1 MYLSHFCTRSSLCPN
16 VLTPV
21 RQVVTWARKTQIQT
35 YMRVMRETGAKMGT
49 NPCTADTMTSAS
61 NGAYGRMLGMASR
74 RSAGGLGLGQGR
86 PWPWK
91 KNQISLNSGIKF
103 HYQISLNLV
112 KFAVLR
118 SDMNTVVSFPVQGK
132 NLFSLFWERFLC
144 VPHPVGKLP

>member
-21 RQVVTWARKTQIQT
+21 RQVVTRARKTQIQT
-35 YMRVMRETGAKMGT
+35 YKRVMRETGAKMGT

-74 RSAGGLGLGQGR
+74 RSAGGLGLGQGSALALEKE
-86 PWPWK
+86 P
-91 KNQISLNSGIKF
+91 NFFELGHQISLSNFFELG
-103 HYQISLNLV
+103 
-112 KFAVLR
+112 FAVLR